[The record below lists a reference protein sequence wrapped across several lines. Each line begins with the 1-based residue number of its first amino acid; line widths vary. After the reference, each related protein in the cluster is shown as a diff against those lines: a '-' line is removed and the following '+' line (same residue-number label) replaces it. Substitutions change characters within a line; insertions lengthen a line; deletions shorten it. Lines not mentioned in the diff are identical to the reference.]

1 MPSLQH
7 SKRHA
12 ADRNKPTPDSIEF
25 ELRQHLNVLALDIW
39 SLRRL
44 GGENP
49 PPPALARI
57 IARQEKQIA
66 RMAALAGPPR
76 ARR

>member
-1 MPSLQH
+1 MADGARLS
-7 SKRHA
+7 
-12 ADRNKPTPDSIEF
+12 DRNRLILDYIEF
-25 ELRQHLNVLALDIW
+25 ELRQRLSVLALDAW

-57 IARQEKQIA
+57 LARQEDAIA
-66 RMAALAGPPR
+66 RMAALLNGGEVSSR
-76 ARR
+76 S